1 MFALDAVDVRQLIT
15 DHPWAQLI
23 SSAANPGGDLV
34 VSHLPILHDPD
45 IDQPVVLG
53 HLAAE
58 DAQLHQLGRH
68 RVVVV
73 VQGPHGYIS
82 PTWYQDGPFVPTWNF
97 AVAHLHG
104 TPEVLDAAATF
115 RILDATCERMESER
129 DPSWQLSGV
138 QEYADKISPYTTGFR
153 LVPDRIVGKSKM
165 SQDKPPEIV
174 ERVITAVQT
183 DPVHGSATMAAEM
196 RRMRDRGRASRG

>member
-1 MFALDAVDVRQLIT
+1 MFALEHADVRQLIA
-15 DHPWAQLI
+15 DHPWAELI
-23 SSAANPGGDLV
+23 SSSPDDGGDLV
-34 VSHLPILHDPD
+34 VSHLPILQDPD
-45 IDQPVVLG
+45 TAEPVVLG

-58 DAQLHQLGRH
+58 DARIHQLGDR
-68 RVVVV
+68 RVVLV

-104 TPEVLDAAATF
+104 VPEVLDATETF
-115 RILDATCERMESER
+115 RILDATCERMEAER
-129 DPSWQLSGV
+129 GSGWKLSGV
-138 QEYADKISPYTTGFR
+138 QEYADRIAPYTTGFR

-174 ERVITAVQT
+174 DRVIAALQT
-183 DPVHGSATMAAEM
+183 DQVHGNQPLARQM
-196 RRMRDRGRASRG
+196 RTARDQA